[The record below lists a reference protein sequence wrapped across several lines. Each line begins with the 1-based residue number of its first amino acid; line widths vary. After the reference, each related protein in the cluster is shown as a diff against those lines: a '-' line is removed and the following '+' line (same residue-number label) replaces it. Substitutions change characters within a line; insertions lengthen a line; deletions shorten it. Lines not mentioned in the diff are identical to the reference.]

1 MHVFLCAS
9 LKCECVLHDTRVFAA
24 LHLHTY
30 TQGAVFISF
39 HLASLNCRSNHH
51 LTAQMNRTSNQL
63 RLFCHATAAAF
74 AFCTSFESSIIII
87 IIIVLSKLCNVF
99 LGKEAAKNWERETN
113 KWNWR
118 NACGY
123 ITFNSHSHSHSMRI
137 YHGRTFIRFVMC
149 LWGYI
154 MGINAWEYLY
164 FLSL

>member
-9 LKCECVLHDTRVFAA
+9 LKCECVLHDIHVFAA

-30 TQGAVFISF
+30 TQRAVFISF
-39 HLASLNCRSNHH
+39 PYSITELQKQPSSYCTNESNFQSIATLLPRNCR
-51 LTAQMNRTSNQL
+51 
-63 RLFCHATAAAF
+63 C
-74 AFCTSFESSIIII
+74 FCTSFESSIIII
-87 IIIVLSKLCNVF
+87 IIIVLPKLCNVF